1 LAKINSGHFSLSL
14 CHRRNFD
21 LGSLALNQNSDFK
34 DSGGAE
40 MFSSS
45 THLRSIVDQ
54 DGAVILDLER
64 NAMSTLNATGGYV
77 WDGLQQGKAL
87 EAIISDLARETGTDV
102 VVVDRDV
109 RGFIEELKSKH
120 LMQG

>member
-1 LAKINSGHFSLSL
+1 MS
-14 CHRRNFD
+14 
-21 LGSLALNQNSDFK
+21 
-34 DSGGAE
+34 
-40 MFSSS
+40 SSS

-54 DGAVILDLER
+54 DGAVILDMER

-120 LMQG
+120 LLQG